1 MIIDDD
7 QGREN
12 TYILRKGSAYPDDLI
27 AGTVITLTTASPGMA
42 LPSPQFLAI
51 HAACAKV
58 CHMCGMAEV
67 IDKILRDSETVKV
80 LSEDGSGSSFAT
92 LRNSLAVLVH

>member
-1 MIIDDD
+1 MIDDNV

-27 AGTVITLTTASPGMA
+27 ADTVITFTTAVPGMA

-58 CHMCGMAEV
+58 CHMCGMAEI

-80 LSEDGSGSSFAT
+80 LSEDGLGLSFAT
-92 LRNSLAVLVH
+92 LWNSLAVLVH